1 VFVFNFESAT
11 QSPNVYIRKLS
22 SLTVRERQN
31 VRVASTIVEDDVAAL
46 SWALDKL
53 DAQLFERLA

>member
-22 SLTVRERQN
+22 FLTVRERQN